1 MSFSLEFN
9 REIKDEGINKIK
21 RDSITVNDPMKI
33 SFLILGHKNPSQIVT
48 FVNALDCESF
58 KFFIHINKKSDIGNN
73 GVLEEIKNRK
83 NVYFLDEREEV
94 RWGGYSLVKA
104 TLLLLRKALEINQG
118 GYISL
123 HSGQDLPIKSK
134 AQILDFLSNNRG
146 KEFVEFWKI
155 PKPGWEVDGGLRRI
169 NYYWLIDEFGYDG
182 ASKILEEQKRLNH
195 KRKFFHNMEPYGGSM
210 WWTITREC
218 GEYIIDYVNQNKTFC
233 DYYKYTLLP
242 DEGFFQTIILNSHF
256 KDKVINNNL
265 RHIEWE
271 AWQSHPN
278 IFREYDYNKLISS
291 DRLFARKFD
300 IDVDNKIIEMIAH
313 KIAD

>member
-1 MSFSLEFN
+1 MIIDF
-9 REIKDEGINKIK
+9 DIK
-21 RDSITVNDPMKI
+21 RDNHKIKSSNANDISYMKRLKI
-33 SFLILGHKNPSQIVT
+33 CFLILAHKNPSQLIT
-48 FVNALDCESF
+48 FVNALDCKNFS
-58 KFFIHINKKSDIGNN
+58 FFIHINKDSNIMNHKS
-73 GVLEEIKNRK
+73 LEKLKNKENVFFIEERK
-83 NVYFLDEREEV
+83 KIA
-94 RWGGYSLVKA
+94 WGGYSIVEVS
-104 TLLLLRKALEINQG
+104 LLLLKEALKNNKND
-118 GYISL
+118 YISL
-123 HSGQDLPIKSK
+123 HSGQDLPIKNK
-134 AQILDFLSNNRG
+134 DEIIDYLNLNHGR
-146 KEFVEFWKI
+146 EFIEFWKI
-155 PKPGWEVDGGLRRI
+155 PKVGWGAENGLERI
-169 NYYWLIDEFGYDG
+169 ENYWFTDKYGFDDSL
-182 ASKILEEQKRLNH
+182 KMVQKQKKLNI
-195 KRKFFHNMEPYGGSM
+195 KRKYFRNIQPYGGST

-271 AWQSHPN
+271 EWQSHPN